1 MYKIY
6 TCLFHIDARQVQQHY
21 PRRVV
26 WRTWAQH
33 WLSETSKNALGAG
46 SLREPWGLGPGQ
58 GLGVPA
64 TRKNG
69 GSLWRVGGDAVTS
82 WSSCYF
88 TRCLGEYM
96 LGPGHAK
103 TEPMGHE
110 IEELQGQRTIW
121 TIVHNWVLFLLVLFW
136 DSDVDSR
143 KCRPNS
149 KVPQNHDYSEA

>member
-1 MYKIY
+1 MFISYRCKAS
-6 TCLFHIDARQVQQHY
+6 TATLSQA
-21 PRRVV
+21 RRVTHLGPALTEWDV
-26 WRTWAQH
+26 EKRPWGREPPGA
-33 WLSETSKNALGAG
+33 LGLGAG
-46 SLREPWGLGPGQ
+46 SRLRSSRNAKKWGIPMEIWWGCGYLMIFMLLHPLPWGVQ
-58 GLGVPA
+58 
-64 TRKNG
+64 
-69 GSLWRVGGDAVTS
+69 
-82 WSSCYF
+82 
-88 TRCLGEYM
+88 YM

-136 DSDVDSR
+136 DSDVGSR